1 MHLRWPRVA
10 CVALVLAVPAA
21 VSSCSIGQAQRCAG
35 QCGPPFKLDVVF
47 RHGTSVSLAGVAL
60 RRCAR
65 QATVVTVGVPYRS
78 ADGLLHATVGT
89 REVGGARTRPLLSCL
104 ARSPPVLQAVWPD

>member
-1 MHLRWPRVA
+1 MRLPWLRVA

-21 VSSCSIGQAQRCAG
+21 VSSCSIGQAQLCAG

-47 RHGTSVSLAGVAL
+47 RHGTSVSQAGVAL

-65 QATVVTVGVPYRS
+65 ETAVVTVGVPYRS

-89 REVGGARTRPLLSCL
+89 REVGGSRTRPLLSCL
-104 ARSPPVLQAVWPD
+104 DRSPPVLQAVWPD

>member
-60 RRCAR
+60 RRS
-65 QATVVTVGVPYRS
+65 ATERTVGVPYRS

-89 REVGGARTRPLLSCL
+89 REVGGARTVPS
-104 ARSPPVLQAVWPD
+104 